1 MSVQQD
7 KFKEIADAI
16 RGKTNST
23 DKIKPSEFASKVN
36 DVYEAGQKS
45 EYDRFWDT
53 FQYNGTRLSY
63 QSAFWRWNSDNLYPK
78 YDIIANTTAVDS
90 MFRYVDYE
98 EEFDTAKRVDLA
110 QRFEE
115 CGIELDISKSTNASN
130 MFAYFASLTR
140 VPTLNLTGSTQNA
153 SLFNNCR
160 NLVTVDK
167 IILPSAVHT
176 KVFSTAFQRCDRL
189 ENIVFEGWIC
199 TAMDFSACSK
209 LTHDSLMSIIN
220 ALQSGVSSKTLTLGS
235 TNLAKLT
242 DAEKAI
248 ATQKGWTLA

>member
-1 MSVQQD
+1 MS
-7 KFKEIADAI
+7 IAEKLQTIAENEQ
-16 RGKTNST
+16 R
-23 DKIKPSEFASKVN
+23 
-36 DVYEAGQKS
+36 VYEAGKKA
-45 EYDRFWDT
+45 EYDAFWDA

-130 MFAYFASLTR
+130 IFAYFASLTR
-140 VPTLNLTGSTQNA
+140 VPALNLTGATQCA

-167 IILPSAVHT
+167 IILPSAVHS

-189 ENIVFEGWIC
+189 ENIAFEGWIC
-199 TAMDFSACSK
+199 TDMDFSACSK
-209 LTHDSLMSIIN
+209 LTYNSLVSIIN
-220 ALQSGVSSKTLTLGS
+220 ALQSGVSSKTL
-235 TNLAKLT
+235 KLNSASKQLLN
-242 DAEKAI
+242 DKGENKIAEAQ
-248 ATQKGWTLA
+248 AKGWTVA